1 MNRRLVFATLAVVL
15 LTTGAGCSGFFGGIS
30 DEELDREQEYGD
42 LRETETDAEVTIAL
56 EDGNLLGGGEFRAS
70 TTSTGLTNWSCTSR
84 LSLATNR

>member
-42 LRETETDAEVTIAL
+42 LRETETDAEI
-56 EDGNLLGGGEFRAS
+56 GRAS
-70 TTSTGLTNWSCTSR
+70 CRERVFRTV
-84 LSLATNR
+84 